1 MLKSSINK
9 IVLLCFFLL
18 IGLLPFSYTQ
28 LIADYT
34 VYYDFTCISDTTTRE
49 FFNPREYML
58 LRVENK
64 STFITSGRY
73 YNDSTHMVF
82 SKEHPEPAFK
92 SQEEMQAYLNLYM
105 GKRDVKPVGS
115 DHKVF
120 KNFETGRFRLLIP
133 FDVPSSYLEEPM
145 DFNWEITNEID
156 TILGLSC
163 TKAITNYG
171 GRRYYAWFAPEV
183 PINDGPWTFQGLPG
197 LMIKITDDQ
206 GWYDFMAT
214 NIITKKTKRYL
225 KPDWVNQ
232 HSRKIDRKAFVD
244 RMTHFKHN
252 PGVPQGILNFPEER
266 LLERKRAYAKRFD
279 LLLEQY

>member
-1 MLKSSINK
+1 MERI
-9 IVLLCFFLL
+9 IICFLL
-18 IGLLPFSYTQ
+18 LLKGFSPLLEAQ
-28 LIADYT
+28 VIADYT
-34 VYYDFTCISDTTTRE
+34 VYYNFTCISDTTTRE
-49 FFNPREYML
+49 FFHPREYML

-82 SKEHPEPAFK
+82 NKEHPEPV
-92 SQEEMQAYLNLYM
+92 SQEEVQAYLDLYM
-105 GKRDVKPVGS
+105 EKRDIKPVGS
-115 DHKVF
+115 DHKIF
-120 KNFETGRFRLLIP
+120 KNFETGKFRLLIP

-171 GRRYYAWFAPEV
+171 GRRYYVWFAPEV
-183 PINDGPWTFQGLPG
+183 PINDGPWTFQDLPG
-197 LMIKITDDQ
+197 LMIKVTDDQ
-206 GWYDFMAT
+206 GWYDFTAT

-225 KPDWVNQ
+225 KPDWINQ
-232 HSRKIDRKAFVD
+232 HSRKIDRKTFVD
-244 RMTHFKHN
+244 KMTRLKHN
-252 PGVPQGILNFPEER
+252 PGIPQGILNFPEER
-266 LLERKRAYAKRFD
+266 LLIRKKAYAKRFD

>member
-1 MLKSSINK
+1 MENK
-9 IVLLCFFLL
+9 IIKVFL
-18 IGLLPFSYTQ
+18 FSFLSSNIFLTSSYAQ

-34 VYYDFTCISDTTTRE
+34 IFYDFTCITDTTTRE
-49 FFNPREYML
+49 FFYPREYML
-58 LRVENK
+58 LRIGDE

-73 YNDSTHMVF
+73 YNDSTNMVF
-82 SKEHPEPAFK
+82 ETEYPQPEFK
-92 SQEEMQAYLNLYM
+92 SQKEVQAYFDLYM
-105 GKRDVKPVGS
+105 EKKDIKPVGS
-115 DHKVF
+115 DHKIF
-120 KNFETGRFRLLIP
+120 KNFETGKFRLLIP

-197 LMIKITDDQ
+197 LMIKVTDDQ
-206 GWYDFMAT
+206 GWYDFTAT

-225 KPDWVNQ
+225 KPDWINQ
-232 HSRKIDRKAFVD
+232 HSRKIDRKTFVD

-252 PGVPQGILNFPEER
+252 PGVPQGILDFPEER